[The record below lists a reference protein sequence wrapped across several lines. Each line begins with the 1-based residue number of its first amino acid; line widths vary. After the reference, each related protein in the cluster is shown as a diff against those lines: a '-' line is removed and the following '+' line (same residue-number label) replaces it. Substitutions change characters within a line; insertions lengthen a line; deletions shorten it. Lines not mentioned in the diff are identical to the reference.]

1 MKLGRV
7 LRILISL
14 ILLIIVIINVGA
26 EQLWQALTTIEPFW
40 FLVALVIHLGGIVIR
55 TFRWSML
62 IRSLGVRVPFGRLF
76 YLYMAG
82 TFFNTFLPTGI
93 GGDVVK
99 IVDLTPESG
108 GARAFS
114 TVFADRLTGILGS
127 SLIALTVALFDPVD
141 VPPALVA
148 LIAFVSGGILL
159 AALLLTQQRLIDRV
173 MRHVPGWSKL
183 LSKGKIRRVYE
194 ALTSYSIGVI
204 ARSTL
209 ISLPFTLTVIGSQYA
224 LALGLGLRVPVQY
237 FALFIPMTALV
248 QLIPIS
254 FNGLGVREGAYAA
267 LFGTVGVA
275 GEQAVAMSLMYYVLR
290 VITGLIGGLMYLFG
304 NLRAARSATAF
315 GHAERND
322 QPRITQLDSAAELS
336 DTLPEQS
343 KSAGQRSE

>member
-7 LRILISL
+7 VRILISL
-14 ILLIIVIINVGA
+14 ILLVVVIANVGA
-26 EQLWQALTTIEPFW
+26 DRLWETLTTIAPFW
-40 FLVALVIHLGGIVIR
+40 FLVALAIHLCGIVIR

-62 IRSLGVRVPFGRLF
+62 IRSLDVHVPFGRLF

-127 SLIALTVALFDPVD
+127 SLIALLVALFDPVD
-141 VPPALVA
+141 VPPTLVKLIA
-148 LIAFVSGGILL
+148 LISGGILL
-159 AALLLTQQRLIDRV
+159 ATLLLTQQRLIDRV

-183 LSKGKIRRVYE
+183 LSMGKVRKVYE

-209 ISLPFTLTVIGSQYA
+209 ISLPFTLTVIASQYA
-224 LALGLGLRVPVQY
+224 LARGLGIQVPVQY

-248 QLIPIS
+248 QMIPIS
-254 FNGLGVREGAYAA
+254 FNGLGVREGTYAA

-290 VITGLIGGLMYLFG
+290 VVTGLIGGLMYLIG
-304 NLRAARSATAF
+304 NLRAARLAARPS
-315 GHAERND
+315 HVERTD
-322 QPRITQLDSAAELS
+322 QSRGNQLDSAAVLS
-336 DTLPEQS
+336 DTSPEQP
-343 KSAGQRSE
+343 KPAGQRAE

>member
-1 MKLGRV
+1 MKPGRL
-7 LRILISL
+7 LRILISV
-14 ILLIIVIINVGA
+14 IVLIIVIANVGA
-26 EQLWQALTTIEPFW
+26 ERLWNTLTTIAPLW
-40 FLVALVIHLGGIVIR
+40 FLVALLIHLSGIVIR
-55 TFRWSML
+55 TVRWSLL

-76 YLYMAG
+76 YLYLAG

-99 IVDLTPESG
+99 IIDLTPESG

-127 SLIALTVALFDPVD
+127 SLIALIVALFDPVD

-148 LIAFVSGGILL
+148 VIALVSGGILF
-159 AALLLTQQRLIDRV
+159 ASLLLTQQHLIDRV
-173 MRHVPGWSKL
+173 MRHVPGWSRL
-183 LSKGKIRRVYE
+183 LGQEKIRRVYE

-209 ISLPFTLTVIGSQYA
+209 ISLPFTLTVIASQYA
-224 LALGLGLRVPVQY
+224 LALGLGLQVPVQY

-248 QLIPIS
+248 QMIPIS
-254 FNGLGVREGAYAA
+254 FNGLGVREGAYQA

-290 VITGLIGGLMYLFG
+290 VVTGLIGGVIYLIG
-304 NLRAARSATAF
+304 NLRSPRSATA
-315 GHAERND
+315 
-322 QPRITQLDSAAELS
+322 QQLEKQAELRAPDRNS
-336 DTLPEQS
+336 RP
-343 KSAGQRSE
+343 SAE

>member
-1 MKLGRV
+1 MKPGRL

-14 ILLIIVIINVGA
+14 ILLIIVIVNVGA
-26 EQLWQALTTIEPFW
+26 DRLWETLTTIAPLW
-40 FLVALVIHLGGIVIR
+40 FLIALVIHLCGIVIR

-62 IRSLGVRVPFGRLF
+62 IRSLGVQVPFRRLF

-148 LIAFVSGGILL
+148 LIACVSGGILL
-159 AALLLTQQRLIDRV
+159 AALLLTQRRLIDRV

-183 LSKGKIRRVYE
+183 LSQGKIRRVYE

-209 ISLPFTLTVIGSQYA
+209 ISLPFTLTVIASQYA
-224 LALGLGLRVPVQY
+224 LALGLGMQVPVQY
-237 FALFIPMTALV
+237 FALFIPMTALI

-254 FNGLGVREGAYAA
+254 FNGLGVREGTYAA

-275 GEQAVAMSLMYYVLR
+275 AEQAVAMSLMYYVLR
-290 VITGLIGGLMYLFG
+290 VITGLIGGLMYLIG
-304 NLRAARSATAF
+304 NLRAARSAPPPS
-315 GHAERND
+315 HAERND
-322 QPRITQLDSAAELS
+322 PSRGTQLDSAAVLS
-336 DTLPEQS
+336 DTLPEQP
-343 KSAGQRSE
+343 KPAGRSE

>member
-7 LRILISL
+7 LRILVSL
-14 ILLIIVIINVGA
+14 ILLVIVITNVGVDR
-26 EQLWQALTTIEPFW
+26 LWVTLTTIAPIW
-40 FLVALVIHLGGIVIR
+40 FLIALAFHLSGIVIR
-55 TFRWSML
+55 TFRWAIL
-62 IRSLGVRVPFGRLF
+62 VRSLGVQVPFGRLF

-99 IVDLTPESG
+99 IIDLTPESG

-141 VPPALVA
+141 VPPTLVA
-148 LIAFVSGGILL
+148 LIALVSGGILL
-159 AALLLTQQRLIDRV
+159 ASLLLTQQRRIDRV

-194 ALTSYSIGVI
+194 ALTAYSLGVI
-204 ARSTL
+204 IRATL
-209 ISLPFTLTVIGSQYA
+209 ISLPFTLTVIASQYA
-224 LALGLGLRVPVQY
+224 LARGLNLQVPVQY

-248 QLIPIS
+248 QMIPIS
-254 FNGLGVREGAYAA
+254 FNGLGVREGTYAA

-290 VITGLIGGLMYLFG
+290 VVTGLMGGLMYLIG
-304 NLRAARSATAF
+304 NLRAARSKADPIEKPEEVGTPD
-315 GHAERND
+315 RTSR
-322 QPRITQLDSAAELS
+322 PSA
-336 DTLPEQS
+336 Q
-343 KSAGQRSE
+343 

>member
-1 MKLGRV
+1 MKLGRLV
-7 LRILISL
+7 RILISF
-14 ILLIIVIINVGA
+14 ILLIIVIVNVGA
-26 EQLWQALTTIEPFW
+26 DRLWETLTTIAPLW
-40 FLVALVIHLGGIVIR
+40 FLIALAIHLSGIVIR

-62 IRSLGVRVPFGRLF
+62 IRSLGVQVPFGRLF

-127 SLIALTVALFDPVD
+127 SLIALSVALFDPVD

-148 LIAFVSGGILL
+148 LIAFVSGSILL

-209 ISLPFTLTVIGSQYA
+209 ISLPFTLTVIASQYA
-224 LALGLGLRVPVQY
+224 LALGLGMQVPIQY

-248 QLIPIS
+248 QMIPIS
-254 FNGLGVREGAYAA
+254 FNGLGVREGTYAA

-275 GEQAVAMSLMYYVLR
+275 SEQAVAMSLMYYVLR
-290 VITGLIGGLMYLFG
+290 VITGLIGGLMYLIG
-304 NLRAARSATAF
+304 NLRAARRATPLN
-315 GHAERND
+315 HAERND
-322 QPRITQLDSAAELS
+322 PVLS
-336 DTLPEQS
+336 DTLSDQPKPAE
-343 KSAGQRSE
+343 QRSE

>member
-1 MKLGRV
+1 MKRGRL
-7 LRILISL
+7 LRILVSL
-14 ILLIIVIINVGA
+14 ILLVIVIANVGA
-26 EQLWQALTTIEPFW
+26 EQLWKTLTAIAPIW
-40 FLVALVIHLGGIVIR
+40 FLIALAIHLCGIVIR
-55 TFRWSML
+55 TFRWSIL
-62 IRSLGVRVPFGRLF
+62 VRSLGVQVPFGRLF

-99 IVDLTPESG
+99 IIDLAPESG

-114 TVFADRLTGILGS
+114 TVLADRLTGILGS
-127 SLIALTVALFDPVD
+127 SLIALIVALFDPMD

-148 LIAFVSGGILL
+148 LIVFISGGILL
-159 AALLLTQQRLIDRV
+159 ATLLLTQQRLIDRV

-204 ARSTL
+204 VRSTL
-209 ISLPFTLTVIGSQYA
+209 ISLPFTLTVIASQYA
-224 LALGLGLRVPVQY
+224 LARGLGLQVPVQY

-248 QLIPIS
+248 QMIPIS
-254 FNGLGVREGAYAA
+254 FNGLGVREGTYQA

-290 VITGLIGGLMYLFG
+290 VVTGLIGGLMYLIG
-304 NLRAARSATAF
+304 NLRAARSATKP
-315 GHAERND
+315 D
-322 QPRITQLDSAAELS
+322 QAART
-336 DTLPEQS
+336 DQARP
-343 KSAGQRSE
+343 